1 MEDLCELE
9 RMVKDMRLKE
19 DINNG
24 DNIVKQ
30 IIDKNTLTE
39 KCILARMYLQ
49 PQSTLME
56 RIIKTDLKISN
67 PIDNISG
74 DGCKNN
80 INYEIKVSIH
90 SKDSKLNIVQ
100 ICPDHN
106 IDYYIVI
113 YYNLHN
119 DNIGDSFILK
129 VPCDELYNLVIKYG
143 SYAHGTINKL
153 GKITLKNIKGNNN
166 EYSLRCAP
174 NIKGKKNL
182 KLYNELIKHQVEYKE
197 ENF

>member
-1 MEDLCELE
+1 
-9 RMVKDMRLKE
+9 
-19 DINNG
+19 
-24 DNIVKQ
+24 
-30 IIDKNTLTE
+30 
-39 KCILARMYLQ
+39 MYLQ

-100 ICPDHN
+100 IRPDHN
-106 IDYYIVI
+106 IDYYIIV
-113 YYNLHN
+113 YYNLYN
-119 DNIGDSFILK
+119 NNIGEGFILK
-129 VPCDELYNLVIKYG
+129 IPSEELYNLVVKYG
-143 SYAHGTINKL
+143 SYAHGTIIKQ
-153 GKITLKNIKGNNN
+153 GKIILTNIKGNNN
-166 EYSLRCAP
+166 EYALRCDP
-174 NIKGKKNL
+174 NIKSKKNL
-182 KLYNELIKHQVEYKE
+182 KLYNELIRYKVEYKP